1 MPQSWSG
8 IRKRLEQDLLCQSLR
23 GRVQY
28 FRTIYNRA
36 PDQYGRF
43 AVRVDGAEWFRANP
57 WNENRYY
64 EIEDMLR
71 EERNIPLRKWTG
83 NRCLYDE
90 ENTQVEEEARL
101 ASANEGIVDS
111 YDVPRA
117 IQKYLNQGIEES
129 LADQDPVVRM
139 FAILDRRVGKRR
151 LREME
156 EGDHAEGNCA
166 EKQPEWLRKFY
177 KLRLE
182 AEGQKDYCW
191 DNT

>member
-28 FRTIYNRA
+28 FRTIYNHA

-57 WNENRYY
+57 WNENRYH
-64 EIEDMLR
+64 EIGDMLR
-71 EERNIPLRKWTG
+71 EERNIPLRKWIG
-83 NRCLYDE
+83 NRCMYDE
-90 ENTQVEEEARL
+90 ENTEVEDEACL
-101 ASANEGIVDS
+101 ISANEGIVDS

-117 IQKYLNQGIEES
+117 IKKYLNQSIQES
-129 LADQDPVVRM
+129 LDDEDPVIRM
-139 FAILDRRVGKRR
+139 FVILDRRVGKRQ
-151 LREME
+151 LKEML
-156 EGDHAEGNCA
+156 EGDHKEGGFM

-177 KLRLE
+177 RLRLE
-182 AEGQKDYCW
+182 AEGLI
-191 DNT
+191 